1 MTADENQIRQLVAD
15 WMAATQRGDHAAV
28 LQMMT
33 DDVVFLTPGNEP
45 MGKTDFEKATR
56 AMAATGGPVIDGSS
70 DIQEVVIAGDWA
82 FLWSHLTVRVTLP
95 NALSPTERTG
105 HTLTVFRKQSGK
117 WLLAR
122 DANLLV
128 APKQPAA

>member
-33 DDVVFLTPGNEP
+33 DDVDYLTPGNAP
-45 MGKTDFEKATR
+45 MRKAEFEKATR
-56 AMAATGGPVIDGSS
+56 AMAAPGGPVIDGSS
-70 DIQEVVIAGDWA
+70 DIQEVVVAGDLA

-95 NALSPTERTG
+95 NALSPTERTE

-122 DANLLV
+122 DANLLM
-128 APKQPAA
+128 ASKQPVA

>member
-1 MTADENQIRQLVAD
+1 MTADENQLRQLVAD
-15 WMAATQRGDHAAV
+15 WMATTRRGDHAAV
-28 LQMMT
+28 LQMMK
-33 DDVVFLTPGNEP
+33 DDVVFVTPGNAA
-45 MGKTDFEKATR
+45 MRKADFEKATR
-56 AMAATGGPVIDGSS
+56 AMAATGGPVIDGSR
-70 DIQEVVIAGDWA
+70 DIQEVVVAGDWA

-95 NALSPTERTG
+95 NALSPTERTE

-128 APKQPAA
+128 APTQPAA